1 MEWSGVK
8 WSGVKWS
15 GVECD
20 IRKISPPIDPKIW
33 PPMRFHQL
41 FVEPLWGPDFVP
53 FSGPVLGLALF
64 LLGCSLLWERYRRLT
79 CPCFGI
85 GTNHCAFVGMR
96 QVRKAGLPACDRI
109 RQNRP
114 ASPPASRPV
123 TKPVSQPASQPA
135 RHSASQLAIQPA
147 KKPASQAASRPPTIL

>member
-1 MEWSGVK
+1 MKWGEMEWSGVEWSGTEWSAVEKRGVEWSGVK

-64 LLGCSLLWERYRRLT
+64 LLGCSLLWEG
-79 CPCFGI
+79 GI
-85 GTNHCAFVGMR
+85 
-96 QVRKAGLPACDRI
+96 D
-109 RQNRP
+109 
-114 ASPPASRPV
+114 ASPVRASELEQIIVR
-123 TKPVSQPASQPA
+123 SWG
-135 RHSASQLAIQPA
+135 
-147 KKPASQAASRPPTIL
+147 